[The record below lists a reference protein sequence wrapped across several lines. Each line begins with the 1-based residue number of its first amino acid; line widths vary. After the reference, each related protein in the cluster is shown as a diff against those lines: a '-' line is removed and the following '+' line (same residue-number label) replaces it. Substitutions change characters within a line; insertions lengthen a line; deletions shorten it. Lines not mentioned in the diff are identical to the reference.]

1 MSRRRMQSAGLAD
14 ADVPIVIYIA
24 GSGRSGSTLLERIL
38 GEMPGFVNVGELIDL
53 FRRTASRGERC
64 GCGLAFADCV
74 LWKSVGDRAFSG
86 WDGDELASMHGLQI
100 RVARQRHMP
109 RLVAMR
115 LAGQRFRSD
124 LAAYGSSYASLY
136 RGIAAES
143 GARYVVDASKWPVQA
158 LALSRAGIDIR
169 VIHLVRDVRGVVH
182 SQSKRV
188 VRPHA
193 VTPSDNMSYHAPVE
207 AAGRWLAIQGEA
219 ELLRACGV
227 PVTRVRYED
236 FVCRPRDIVMAA
248 LASLGLPCDGTHLA
262 HVRGTSVVLGPS
274 HGLSGNPSRFR
285 DGTITVQADDAW
297 RDRMSRRDR
306 FVSTAIGLP
315 LLLRYRWRLS
325 SRLPTGAVSTVSE
338 PAAPTD
344 ASWPLVS
351 VIVPTRGR
359 PELIRETIS
368 SVVAQDY
375 PGEIECIVVHDQE
388 LPAAELSRQG
398 TARHRVR
405 VTVNTRSP
413 GLAGARNT
421 GLDLAAGQYIA
432 TCDDDDTWHSGKLR
446 AQVSRLLRQP
456 DLLVV
461 GSGIRLLLPGGKTLD
476 WPGRAEQIS
485 YQLLL
490 RNRVKELHSSTLV
503 MRRQAFDQ
511 AGYYDEKLPRGYA
524 EDYDWVLRAA
534 RNGDI
539 AVVTE
544 PLANIRKNATSWY
557 GGAGES
563 AGAALEYMLVKH
575 PDIATS
581 RRGHARMLG
590 QIAFARSSLGER
602 GLATRYALRAL
613 ARWPASPYPYI
624 ALAHSVTGVHPRHML
639 RAARLL
645 RRGMA

>member
-1 MSRRRMQSAGLAD
+1 MSRRGNHPAGRAG
-14 ADVPIVIYIA
+14 AGVPIVIYIA
-24 GSGRSGSTLLERIL
+24 GSGRSGSTLLERVL

-53 FRRTASRGERC
+53 FRRTAPRGERC
-64 GCGLAFADCV
+64 GCGLAFADCPF
-74 LWKSVGDRAFSG
+74 WKSVGQYAFSG
-86 WDGDELASMHGLQI
+86 WEGDELASLHALQI
-100 RVARQRHMP
+100 RVARQRHVP

-115 LAGQRFRSD
+115 WAGRHFRAD
-124 LAAYGSSYASLY
+124 LAAYGSNYASLY

-158 LALSRAGIDIR
+158 LTLSRAGIDVR
-169 VIHLVRDVRGVVH
+169 VIHLVRDVRGVTY
-182 SQSKRV
+182 SQSKQV
-188 VRPHA
+188 ARPHA
-193 VTPSDNMSYHAPVE
+193 IDHSDNMSHHVPAE
-207 AAGRWLAIQGEA
+207 AAGRWLAVQGQA
-219 ELLRACGV
+219 ELLRSCGV

-236 FVCRPRDIVMAA
+236 FVRRPQAVVTAA
-248 LASLGLPCDGTHLA
+248 LAGLGLPCDGTQLA
-262 HVRGTSVVLGPS
+262 HIRGTSVVLGSS

-285 DGTITVQADDAW
+285 DGTITVHADEAW
-297 RDRMSRRDR
+297 RDRMPRRDR
-306 FVSTAIGLP
+306 FVSTVIGLP
-315 LLLRYRWRLS
+315 LLLRYGWRPS
-325 SRLPTGAVSTVSE
+325 TRQRTGATSTVSE
-338 PAAPTD
+338 PPAPTD
-344 ASWPLVS
+344 AQWPLVS

-359 PELIRETIS
+359 PELVRESIS

-388 LPAAELSRQG
+388 PPAAELSRLG
-398 TARHRVR
+398 TPRHRVR
-405 VTVNTRSP
+405 VTVNRRSP

-421 GLDLAAGQYIA
+421 GLDLAPGEYIA

-446 AQVSRLLRQP
+446 AQIGRLLSQP
-456 DLLVV
+456 DVLVV

-476 WPGRAEQIS
+476 WAGRAERIS
-485 YQLLL
+485 YRLLL

-503 MRRQAFDQ
+503 MRRRAFEQ

-534 RNGDI
+534 RSGDI

-544 PLANIRKNATSWY
+544 PLADIRKNAISWY
-557 GGAGES
+557 GGA
-563 AGAALEYMLVKH
+563 ADTTGAALEYMLVKH

-602 GLATRYALRAL
+602 GPATRYALRAL

-624 ALAHSVTGVHPRHML
+624 ALAHSATGVHPRHML
-639 RAARLL
+639 RVARLL